1 MLSDTKKSIL
11 LPWVPMGFC
20 AFLSM
25 ITIVA
30 QVWMMAA
37 YGPASSGTLSIV
49 FLCNIPMCFFFV
61 GILTSK
67 LQREVRDLKAQ
78 LVVLQEH
85 RTERA

>member
-1 MLSDTKKSIL
+1 MLTETKRL
-11 LPWVPMGFC
+11 AMLPWVPMGFC
-20 AFLSM
+20 AFLSL

-37 YGPASSGTLSIV
+37 YGPASNGAMSIV

-61 GILTSK
+61 GTLTAK

-78 LVVLQEH
+78 LVVLQEN
-85 RTERA
+85 RSV